1 MDPEVLLARRKLDN
15 EEEDAN
21 GLPALPV
28 RYCQE
33 EPPLLGYSF
42 QDWHHRLCEVCP
54 NVAEFRYAS
63 KSQLDPKDP
72 SMSRHAPRMKRVGYI
87 QASTE
92 VMSGDKVEV
101 QDFSTGE
108 KLGLWTFEITF
119 YNLESAFVGK
129 RTYVFGHPQSWIDFI
144 MSIIADKQRLSNDN
158 YFSYLAK
165 SLSITGEIWQ
175 KGDTGCTGID
185 KTAWKKARLKNGKVF
200 TDCQK
205 VFDRFAVPAAH
216 ASTMELASSD
226 EEHLML
232 AENKLISALSDL
244 GLDVSD
250 DQVQGITKELNLKR
264 TYESGYTFS
273 EFFLVFKSFYQN
285 QSMAPSEIVK
295 EKLMQ
300 IMHKSKNTFLK
311 MLSEEEQRTLIEGFG
326 KDGKPNCVFK
336 TFNCG
341 AVLVHQGDEG
351 DSMFIVVEG
360 QLSVLVSFGSGAEAY
375 RKEVAVLP
383 SGAVMGEMRFPFPF
397 LILLVLTYRPS
408 SSSLVLGKP
417 RSATC
422 LVKSDTCSVAEIT
435 KGALTALLQSRPYLA
450 RELEEIVHRRDTS
463 NYLLG
468 EKRTKEEDEGG
479 REGRKDED
487 EDEDKEAGS
496 AAAMLAYRSRARDK
510 FSSKGKEA
518 EEDDGDKLK
527 QPSERGSTGILPRYN
542 RVVTRKNRNQRSK
555 SQMSSYPESV
565 TESLPLIKGQPRK
578 VRTGV
583 WQIPSLVD
591 TGSTVLPLMILKALV
606 ILSSIAFVFISL
618 AP

>member
-1 MDPEVLLARRKLDN
+1 MRSALQGQLYKLHDPSTYGSGTPLGKKVRRAAKASLVKEKN
-15 EEEDAN
+15 LKKAEIEEHDVE
-21 GLPALPV
+21 GLPAIPV
-28 RYCQE
+28 RFCNV

-63 KSQLDPKDP
+63 KSQLDSNDP

-92 VMSGDKVEV
+92 VNCGDKVEI

-108 KLGLWTFEITF
+108 KLSLWTFEITF
-119 YNLESAFVGK
+119 YNLESAFIGK
-129 RTYVFGHPQSWIDFI
+129 RTFVFGHPQVSTRQSWIDFI
-144 MSIIADKQRLSNDN
+144 TSIIADKQRLSNDN

-165 SLSITGEIWQ
+165 TLSITGEIWQ
-175 KGDTGCTGID
+175 NGYTEHAGID
-185 KTAWKKARLKNGKVF
+185 KNAWKKARLKNGKVF
-200 TDCQK
+200 TDCEK
-205 VFDRFAVPAAH
+205 VFRRFSVPANH
-216 ASTMELASSD
+216 STTMELASN
-226 EEHLML
+226 EEAHQML
-232 AENKLISALSDL
+232 QDNQLITALSDL
-244 GLDVSD
+244 GLDASD

-264 TYESGYTFS
+264 THESGYTFS
-273 EFFLVFKSFYQN
+273 EFFVVFRSFYQN
-285 QSMAPSEIVK
+285 QSLAPSEIVK

-360 QLSVLVSFGSGAEAY
+360 QLSVLVSFGSGSEAY

-383 SGAVMGEMRFPFPF
+383 SGAVMGEM
-397 LILLVLTYRPS
+397 
-408 SSSLVLGKP
+408 SLVLGKP

-463 NYLLG
+463 NYLL
-468 EKRTKEEDEGG
+468 
-479 REGRKDED
+479 
-487 EDEDKEAGS
+487 AGS

-510 FSSKGKEA
+510 FSAKGKEA
-518 EEDDGDKLK
+518 DDGKDDEPSD
-527 QPSERGSTGILPRYN
+527 PSERGSTAVLPRYN
-542 RVVTRKNRNQRSK
+542 RVMTRKNRNQRSK
-555 SQMSSYPESV
+555 SQMSSHPDPHASI
-565 TESLPLIKGQPRK
+565 LPLLKGQTRK

-583 WQIPSLVD
+583 WVRCRDGYL
-591 TGSTVLPLMILKALV
+591 
-606 ILSSIAFVFISL
+606 LSFD
-618 AP
+618 